1 MWDDVAGRHRLDQ
14 RYDVEL
20 LEDFRGWVVANTVC
34 LPGSHYP
41 SQVVSTIARYLCYSR
56 RGAPFHQDA
65 WRAVLDVTRVDE
77 WLESYAA
84 QRCSPSTLYNYV
96 ACLLKASHYC
106 YGRLGMQTPA
116 GYHAYL
122 DAKKRV
128 LRRRRRADETCRLD
142 LEAGDGPEDLRPLC
156 QAVLLSGR
164 CDARMVQV
172 VRAAH
177 AYLAGEQASL
187 NRRDFLFAM
196 RYALAHTM
204 LASAAR
210 PSALYTLRTEAV
222 EQPVGHWADATDP
235 LLLRNPL
242 HKSTSYVGPCRLV
255 VSGHGKRTLYLYH
268 FTVRRAALL
277 CWGLDSPYVFCNS
290 RGKAL
295 NASQVSANLKALQRY
310 CGVDKSVCA
319 TKIRKA
325 VTSRLKLRARQ
336 NDPLDH
342 SATTIA
348 SALCH
353 SPPTNDRYYDLGR
366 RDRQALEFHRMVVE
380 DFLGGSP

>member
-14 RYDVEL
+14 KYDAEL
-20 LEDFRGWVVANTVC
+20 LEDFHGWVVANTVC
-34 LPGSHYP
+34 LPGSKYP
-41 SQVVSTIARYLCYSR
+41 SQVVSTIAKYLCFSH

-65 WRAVLDVTRVDE
+65 WKAVLDVTRVEE
-77 WLESYAA
+77 WLERNAA
-84 QRCSPSTLYNYV
+84 QRCSPSTAYNYV
-96 ACLLKASHYC
+96 ACILKASNYC
-106 YGRLGMQTPA
+106 YGRLGMQPPA

-142 LEAGDGPEDLRPLC
+142 VEGLEGPEDLRPLC

-164 CDARMVQV
+164 SDARMVQA
-172 VRAAH
+172 VRAAL
-177 AYLAGEQASL
+177 AYLAGERASL
-187 NRRDFLFAM
+187 NRSDFLFAM

-204 LASAAR
+204 IASAAR
-210 PSALYTLRTEAV
+210 PSALYTLRTEAM
-222 EQPVGHWADATDP
+222 EQPVGHWADEADP
-235 LLLRNPL
+235 LILRNPR
-242 HKSTSYVGPCRLV
+242 HKTSVNVGPCRLV

-277 CWGLDSPYVFCNS
+277 CWGLDSPHVFCNTK
-290 RGKAL
+290 GKAL
-295 NASQVSANLKALQRY
+295 NASQVSTNLRALQRY
-310 CGVDKSVCA
+310 CGVDNPVGA
-319 TKIRKA
+319 TAIRKA
-325 VTSRLKLRARQ
+325 VTSRLKQRARQ
-336 NDPLDH
+336 NAPLDQA
-342 SATTIA
+342 ATTIA

-353 SPPTNDRYYDLGR
+353 SPPTNDRYYDLGL